1 MFCVILYYMYIE
13 DILGVLAIRLQS
25 NPHDS
30 KFVDSFYDQIC
41 KGSGLTEKQ
50 SVLALKIISK
60 YVDKINIIAK
70 TDITPFI
77 TAPTYRLGIRT
88 LTTVRHISVI
98 NVVEEK
104 KLIKVQFPYD
114 ETLLQEIKK
123 EMKNFIQAEWVLDEK
138 AWVFSL
144 EDRAIGFFSNW
155 ITNKNFTADDE
166 FKSYVDQASQVTAD
180 FENHIPMLTFEDKT
194 AKLVNAFHGIPQIT
208 SDNIVTA
215 LFEARRAGIT
225 IWDSNVDTAITEST
239 VNDVTKQFIKTDPS
253 ETFSIN
259 LEENSILDLKTI
271 LENLS
276 PCIVMVPGGNELSK
290 LESAM
295 TLIKD
300 TDIKNSEISVLFRL
314 PKETG
319 SDFNQYVRDNHL
331 NSPISDTTKVIFLS
345 GKIPKT
351 LIESKIKINCIINYN
366 FYNIHYTLANF
377 LKNHHN
383 VINVIANKKQK
394 KIGDVFL

>member
-1 MFCVILYYMYIE
+1 MYIE
-13 DILGVLAIRLQS
+13 DILGVLAIRLQT

-60 YVDKINIIAK
+60 YVDKVNIIAN

-77 TAPTYRLGIRT
+77 TTPTYRLGIRT

-98 NVVEEK
+98 NVAEEK

-138 AWVFSL
+138 SWIFSL

-155 ITNKNFTADDE
+155 LTGKNFTADEE
-166 FKSYVDQASQVTAD
+166 FTSYVAQASLVTAD
-180 FENHIPMLTFEDKT
+180 FENHIPMLTFENKT
-194 AKLVNAFHGIPQIT
+194 AKLVNAFHGIPQLT

-215 LFEARRAGIT
+215 LFESRRAGIT
-225 IWDSNVDTAITEST
+225 IWDSDVDTAITESS
-239 VNDVTKQFIKTDPS
+239 VNDVTKRFIKTDPS
-253 ETFSIN
+253 EPFSIN
-259 LEENSILDLKTI
+259 LEENSIQDLKII

-300 TDIKNSEISVLFRL
+300 TEIKNSEISVLFRL

-319 SDFNQYVRDNHL
+319 SDFNQYVRDNNL
-331 NSPISDTTKVIFLS
+331 NSPISNTTKVIFLS

-351 LIESKIKINCIINYN
+351 LIESKIKINCVINYN

>member
-1 MFCVILYYMYIE
+1 MYIE
-13 DILGVLAIRLQS
+13 DILGVLAIRLQA

-60 YVDKINIIAK
+60 YVDKINIIAN
-70 TDITPFI
+70 TDITPFM
-77 TAPTYRLGIRT
+77 TTPTYRLGIRT

-98 NVVEEK
+98 NVAEEK

-138 AWVFSL
+138 SWVFSL

-155 ITNKNFTADDE
+155 LTGKNFTADEE
-166 FKSYVDQASQVTAD
+166 FTSYVAQASLVTAD
-180 FENHIPMLTFEDKT
+180 FENHIPMLTFENKT
-194 AKLVNAFHGIPQIT
+194 AKLVNAFHGIPQLT
-208 SDNIVTA
+208 SANIVTA
-215 LFEARRAGIT
+215 LFESRRAGIT
-225 IWDSNVDTAITEST
+225 IWDSDVDTAITESS
-239 VNDVTKQFIKTDPS
+239 VNDVTKRFIKTDPS
-253 ETFSIN
+253 EPFSIN
-259 LEENSILDLKTI
+259 LEENSIQDLKII

-300 TDIKNSEISVLFRL
+300 TEIKNSEISVLFRL

-319 SDFNQYVRDNHL
+319 SDFNQYVRDNNL

-351 LIESKIKINCIINYN
+351 LIESKIKINCVINYN

>member
-1 MFCVILYYMYIE
+1 MYIE
-13 DILGVLAIRLQS
+13 DILGVLAIRLQT

-60 YVDKINIIAK
+60 YVDKVNIIAN

-77 TAPTYRLGIRT
+77 TTPTYRLGIRT

-98 NVVEEK
+98 NVAEEK

-123 EMKNFIQAEWVLDEK
+123 EMKNFIQAEWVLAEK
-138 AWVFSL
+138 SWVFSL

-155 ITNKNFTADDE
+155 LTGKNFTADEE
-166 FKSYVDQASQVTAD
+166 FTSYVAQASLVTAD
-180 FENHIPMLTFEDKT
+180 FENHIPMLTFENKT
-194 AKLVNAFHGIPQIT
+194 AKLVNAFHGIPQLT

-215 LFEARRAGIT
+215 LFESRRAGIT
-225 IWDSNVDTAITEST
+225 IWDSDVDTAITESS
-239 VNDVTKQFIKTDPS
+239 VNDVTKRFIKTDPS
-253 ETFSIN
+253 EPFSIN
-259 LEENSILDLKTI
+259 LEENSIQDLKII

-300 TDIKNSEISVLFRL
+300 TEIKNSEISVLFRL

-319 SDFNQYVRDNHL
+319 SDFNQYVRDNNL
-331 NSPISDTTKVIFLS
+331 NSPISNTTKVIFLS

-351 LIESKIKINCIINYN
+351 LIESKIKINCVINYN

>member
-1 MFCVILYYMYIE
+1 MYIE
-13 DILGVLAIRLQS
+13 DILGVLAIRLQA
-25 NPHDS
+25 NPGDS

-50 SVLALKIISK
+50 SVIALRIISK
-60 YVDKINIIAK
+60 YVDKINIITK
-70 TDITPFI
+70 TDILPFI
-77 TAPTYRLGIRT
+77 ITPTYRLGIRT

-98 NVVEEK
+98 NAAEEK

-114 ETLLQEIKK
+114 DALLQEIKK
-123 EMKNFIQAEWVLDEK
+123 EMKNFIQAEWVSDDK
-138 AWVFSL
+138 SWVFSL

-155 ITNKNFTADDE
+155 LTGKNFTADAE
-166 FKSYVDQASQVTAD
+166 FNNYVEQASLITAN
-180 FENHIPMLTFEDKT
+180 FENYVPMLTFEDKT
-194 AKLVNAFHGIPQIT
+194 AKLVNAFHGIPTLT
-208 SDNIVTA
+208 SDTIVTA

-253 ETFSIN
+253 EPFSVN
-259 LEENSILDLKTI
+259 LEENSIQDLKII

-319 SDFNQYVRDNHL
+319 SDFNQYVRDNSL
-331 NSPISDTTKVIFLS
+331 NSPITDTTKVIFLS

-383 VINVIANKKQK
+383 VINVISNKKQK
-394 KIGDVFL
+394 KIDDVFL

>member
-1 MFCVILYYMYIE
+1 MYIE

-138 AWVFSL
+138 SWVFSL

-155 ITNKNFTADDE
+155 ITSKNFTADDE
-166 FKSYVDQASQVTAD
+166 FKSYVDQASQVTTN

-194 AKLVNAFHGIPQIT
+194 AKLVNAFYGIPEVT
-208 SDNIVTA
+208 GDNIVTA

-239 VNDVTKQFIKTDPS
+239 VNDLTKQFIKTDPS

-319 SDFNQYVRDNHL
+319 SDFNQYVRDNNL

>member
-1 MFCVILYYMYIE
+1 MYIE
-13 DILGVLAIRLQS
+13 DILGVLAIRLQT

-60 YVDKINIIAK
+60 YVDKINIIAN

-77 TAPTYRLGIRT
+77 TTPTYRLGIRT

-98 NVVEEK
+98 NVAEEK

-123 EMKNFIQAEWVLDEK
+123 EMKNFIRAEWVLAEK
-138 AWVFSL
+138 SWVFSL

-155 ITNKNFTADDE
+155 ITGKNFTADEE
-166 FKSYVDQASQVTAD
+166 FISYVAQASLVTAD
-180 FENHIPMLTFEDKT
+180 FENHIPMLTFENKT
-194 AKLVNAFHGIPQIT
+194 AKLINAFHGIPQLT

-215 LFEARRAGIT
+215 LFESRRAGIT
-225 IWDSNVDTAITEST
+225 IWDSNVDTAITESS
-239 VNDVTKQFIKTDPS
+239 VNDVTKRFIKTDPS
-253 ETFSIN
+253 EPFSIN
-259 LEENSILDLKTI
+259 LEENSIQDLKII

-300 TDIKNSEISVLFRL
+300 TEIKNSEISVLFRL

-319 SDFNQYVRDNHL
+319 SDFNQYVRDNNL

-351 LIESKIKINCIINYN
+351 LIESKIKINCVINYN

-377 LKNHHN
+377 LKNCHN

>member
-1 MFCVILYYMYIE
+1 MYIE
-13 DILGVLAIRLQS
+13 DILGVLAIRLQT
-25 NPHDS
+25 NPNDS
-30 KFVDSFYDQIC
+30 KFIDSFYDQIC

-50 SVLALKIISK
+50 SVLALKIINK

-70 TDITPFI
+70 TDILPFI
-77 TAPTYRLGIRT
+77 TTPTYRLGIRT
-88 LTTVRHISVI
+88 LTTVRHISII
-98 NVVEEK
+98 NSTNEK

-114 ETLLQEIKK
+114 ESLLQEIKK

-138 AWVFSL
+138 SWVFSL

-155 ITNKNFTADDE
+155 LTGKNFTADDE
-166 FKSYVDQASQVTAD
+166 FTSYVAQASLVTAD
-180 FENHIPMLTFEDKT
+180 FENYVPMLTFEDKT
-194 AKLVNAFHGIPQIT
+194 AKLVNAFHGIPKIT

-215 LFEARRAGIT
+215 LFESRRAGIT
-225 IWDSNVDTAITEST
+225 IWDDNVDTAIEDST
-239 VNDVTKQFIKTDPS
+239 VNDLTKKFIKNDPS
-253 ETFSIN
+253 EPFSVN
-259 LEENSILDLKTI
+259 LEENDIRDLQVI
-271 LENLS
+271 LENMS

-295 TLIKD
+295 SLIKD
-300 TDIKNSEISVLFRL
+300 VDIKNSEISVLFRL

-319 SDFNQYVRDNHL
+319 SDFNQYVRDNNL
-331 NSPISDTTKVIFLS
+331 NSPITDNTKVIFLS

-351 LIESKIKINCIINYN
+351 LIESKIKINCVINYN

-394 KIGDVFL
+394 KVSDVFL

>member
-1 MFCVILYYMYIE
+1 MYIE
-13 DILGVLAIRLQS
+13 DILGVLAIRLQT

-60 YVDKINIIAK
+60 YVDKVNIIAN

-77 TAPTYRLGIRT
+77 TTPTYRLGIRT

-98 NVVEEK
+98 NVAEEK

-123 EMKNFIQAEWVLDEK
+123 EMKNFIQAEWVLAEK
-138 AWVFSL
+138 SWVFSL

-155 ITNKNFTADDE
+155 LTGKNFTADEE
-166 FKSYVDQASQVTAD
+166 FTSYVAQASLVTAD
-180 FENHIPMLTFEDKT
+180 FENHIPMLTFENKT
-194 AKLVNAFHGIPQIT
+194 AKLVNAFHGIPQLT

-215 LFEARRAGIT
+215 LFESRRAGIT
-225 IWDSNVDTAITEST
+225 IWDSDVDTAITESS
-239 VNDVTKQFIKTDPS
+239 VNDVIKRFIKTDPS
-253 ETFSIN
+253 EPFSIN
-259 LEENSILDLKTI
+259 LEENSIQDLKII

-300 TDIKNSEISVLFRL
+300 TEIKNSEISVLFRL

-319 SDFNQYVRDNHL
+319 SDFNQYVRDNNL

-351 LIESKIKINCIINYN
+351 LIESKIKINCVINYN